1 MKKIYLLIILFFLSA
16 CSIKTHETNTKSIMI
31 SFNSSFVR
39 IQDVGFLEQN
49 DKVTYLEIY
58 KLGKAFFRIKIEDK
72 ICLNEICYDKKLF
85 NKRFFKNSFY
95 DDFLEDILK
104 NKPLFN
110 AKNLQKQ
117 DCGFIQSIK
126 GLDYDIVYEICN
138 NQTFFLDKL
147 NKTKIT
153 IQKLD

>member
-16 CSIKTHETNTKSIMI
+16 CSIKTHETNTKSVMI
-31 SFNSSFVR
+31 GFNSSFVR

-117 DCGFIQSIK
+117 DCGFTQSIK
-126 GLDYDIVYEICN
+126 GLDYDIVYEVCN

>member
-1 MKKIYLLIILFFLSA
+1 MNKIYFLIILFFLNA
-16 CSIKTHETNTKSIMI
+16 CSIKTYEANTKSVMI
-31 SFNSSFVR
+31 NFNSPLVR
-39 IQDVGFLEQN
+39 IQDAGFLEQN
-49 DKVTYLEIY
+49 GKMTYLEVY
-58 KLGKAFFRIKIEDK
+58 KLGQAFFRIKIEDK

-85 NKRFFKNSFY
+85 NKKFFKNSFY

-117 DCGFIQSIK
+117 DCGFKQSIK
-126 GLDYDIVYEICN
+126 GLDYDIIYEVCN